1 MISDNFRI
9 IVLAA
14 MLAFTLATADTWAAA
29 KDNKPKEID
38 AAIFLAPFND
48 SLSIEAG
55 SIEVRF
61 CLNYSFDEN
70 LRPESSRCT
79 PFIFLKI
86 YNKDGSL
93 LSEKDE
99 SDPFLFT
106 SRQNRGA
113 NSIGFGT
120 QYYYM
125 KKNVPPPN
133 DKRFGIGIGGDKEN
147 GIWLLENEWHS
158 MAVTWKVEKDGLHAE
173 MFLDGKS
180 QASRIFP
187 IKESNTRPFSKDD
200 LIGIGGLN
208 LSPATILSYRI
219 SNRART
225 NDEIASKNPLKP
237 DEATTFF
244 LDGETAAKCGKY
256 DAKEFGKM
264 NKKGQIDTGKT
275 GAFFGKFKIVNTPN
289 GKAIQFFDKLSR

>member
-1 MISDNFRI
+1 
-9 IVLAA
+9 
-14 MLAFTLATADTWAAA
+14 MLVFTLATADTEAAA
-29 KDNKPKEID
+29 KDKPKEID
-38 AAIFLAPFND
+38 AAIFLAPFNN
-48 SLSIEAG
+48 SLNIEAG

-79 PFIFLKI
+79 PFSFLRI
-86 YNKDGSL
+86 YNKDGSS

-99 SDPFLFT
+99 NEPFLFT
-106 SRQNRGA
+106 VQQNRGA
-113 NSIGFGT
+113 NSIGFLT

-125 KKNVPPPN
+125 KKNMPPPD
-133 DKRFGIGIGGDKEN
+133 DKRFILVIGGDKDK
-147 GIWLLENEWHS
+147 GIWLLEKEWHS
-158 MAVTWKVEKDGLHAE
+158 IAVTWKVENDGLHTE

-180 QASRIFP
+180 QSNRIFP
-187 IKESNTRPFSKDD
+187 IKEGTIRPFSKDD
-200 LIGIGGLN
+200 LIGIGGLS
-208 LSPATILSYRI
+208 LSAATILSYRI
-219 SNRART
+219 SNRVRT
-225 NDEIASKNPLKP
+225 NDEIASKNPLEP

-244 LDGETAAKCGKY
+244 LDGNTAAKNGKY

-275 GAFFGKFKIVNTPN
+275 GAFFGKFKIVPTPN